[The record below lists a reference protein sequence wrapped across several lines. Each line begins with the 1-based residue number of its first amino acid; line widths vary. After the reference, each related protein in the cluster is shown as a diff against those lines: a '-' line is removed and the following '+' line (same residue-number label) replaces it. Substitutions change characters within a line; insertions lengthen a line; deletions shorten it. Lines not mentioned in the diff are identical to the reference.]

1 MQSENGCIGDI
12 VAVTQDQ
19 RGHGGAALC
28 QTDNGCIG
36 NITAVTQGNSGHAWR
51 GSTVPDR

>member
-1 MQSENGCIGDI
+1 MMQSENGCIGDI

-36 NITAVTQGNSGHAWR
+36 NITAVTQGNSGHAWQ
-51 GSTVPDR
+51 GSTEPE